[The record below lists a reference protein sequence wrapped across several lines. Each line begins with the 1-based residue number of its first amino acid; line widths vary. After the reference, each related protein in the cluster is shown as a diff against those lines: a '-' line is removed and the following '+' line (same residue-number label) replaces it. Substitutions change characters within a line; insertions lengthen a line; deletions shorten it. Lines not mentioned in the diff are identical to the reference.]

1 MRYAAIAR
9 ILGLLVLI
17 FGASMLPP
25 LGVSLWYHDGEAQHF
40 LASILVIVALGLALW
55 LPTRH
60 RRAELRTKDGF
71 IIVALF
77 WVVLGCLG
85 ALPFMFGAHLSFV
98 DSLFESVSGFTT
110 TGATVIQHID
120 NLPPS
125 ILYHRQQ
132 IQLLGGMGV
141 VVLAVAVL
149 PMLGVGGMQLYR
161 AETPGPMKD
170 EKITPR
176 IAHTSRALWLIYF
189 ALTAACAFAYWL
201 AGMKPFDAIGNSF
214 STLSTGG
221 FSMHDASLGY
231 YNSPAIEAI
240 ADVFM
245 LAGGMNFTVHF
256 MVWRGRN
263 PMHYF
268 TDPEVRTFLVVVA
281 VAITLITIG
290 LAFTGY
296 YGSVWTDLRYAAFQ
310 VISVITSTGFTTANF
325 SVWPLSLPVL
335 LILSSFIGGCAGST
349 AGGMKVI
356 RVLLLGKQA
365 TREITRLVHPN
376 AVMQVK
382 LGGRTVP
389 ERTMAAVWA
398 FFSAYVAAFAVLM
411 LAMIST
417 GVDQVTAFS
426 AIATCMNNLGPGLGK
441 VAANFHSLND
451 TAKIISVIAML
462 LGRLEIFTILVLLS
476 PAFWRN

>member
-9 ILGLLVLI
+9 ILGLLVFI

-25 LGVSLWYHDGEAQHF
+25 LGVSLWYHDGEAPHF
-40 LASILVIVALGLALW
+40 LASIAVILAVGLVLW
-55 LPTRH
+55 LPTRNERH
-60 RRAELRTKDGF
+60 ELRTKDGF

-77 WVVLGCLG
+77 WVVLGVLG
-85 ALPFMFGAHLSFV
+85 ALPFIFGPHLSFV
-98 DSLFESVSGFTT
+98 DSVFESVSGFTT
-110 TGATVIQHID
+110 TGATVIVGID
-120 NLPPS
+120 KLPPS

-176 IAHTSRALWLIYF
+176 ITHTSRALWLIYF
-189 ALTAACAFAYWL
+189 ALTAACAFCYWA
-201 AGMKPFDAIGNSF
+201 AGMTPFDAIGHSF

-221 FSMHDASLGY
+221 FSTHDASMGY
-231 YNSPAIEAI
+231 FNSPTIELI

-245 LAGGMNFTVHF
+245 LLGAMNFTVHF
-256 MVWRGRN
+256 MVWRGRD
-263 PMHYF
+263 PLHYF
-268 TDPEVRTFLVVVA
+268 KDPEVRTFLTVVG
-281 VAITLITIG
+281 VAIALITLG
-290 LAFTGY
+290 LALTSTYPGFLT
-296 YGSVWTDLRYAAFQ
+296 SLRYAAFQ
-310 VISVITSTGFTTANF
+310 VISVITSTGYTTAGF
-325 SVWPLSLPVL
+325 SAWPLSLPVL

-365 TREITRLVHPN
+365 TREIMRLVHPN
-376 AVMQVK
+376 AVTLVK
-382 LGGRTVP
+382 VGGRTVA
-389 ERTMAAVWA
+389 ERTVAAVWG
-398 FFSAYVAAFAVLM
+398 FFSAYVAAFTVLM
-411 LAMIST
+411 LAMITT

-426 AIATCMNNLGPGLGK
+426 AVATCMNNLGPGLGR
-441 VAANFHSLND
+441 VAANFHDLNSA
-451 TAKIISVIAML
+451 AKIISIIAML

-476 PAFWRN
+476 PAFWRR